1 MTIKAKAKYVFL
13 TILPYIIL
21 YFLLQSA
28 LAMNTNHNL
37 TTDLDKLIPFVP
49 EFIWIYHSM
58 IPIFILTTVILIEKK
73 PVFFTAIA
81 SIIFASIIM
90 LLFYTFFPAFY
101 PRDVHTEAS
110 ISGFLVEVTRSIDGS
125 NNTFPS
131 GHVTFAWLLVF
142 FIGLSSF
149 AQKYKWIQFVYII
162 WALLISVSTL
172 VLKQHFVVDVFSGAT
187 LAILCYFLGKRF
199 VFERMLVT
207 N

>member
-28 LAMNTNHNL
+28 LVMNTNHNL
-37 TTDLDKLIPFVP
+37 TTDLDNLIPFVP

-81 SIIFASIIM
+81 SIIFASVIM

-101 PRDVHTEAS
+101 PRDGHTEAS
-110 ISGFLVEVTRSIDGS
+110 LSGFLVEVTRSIDGS
-125 NNTFPS
+125 SNTFPS

-142 FIGLSSF
+142 FIGLSNF
-149 AQKYKWIQFVYII
+149 AQKYKWIQVIYIL
-162 WALLISVSTL
+162 WALLISISTL
-172 VLKQHFVVDVFSGAT
+172 VLKQHFIVDVFSGMALAT
-187 LAILCYFLGKRF
+187 LCYFLGKHL

>member
-28 LAMNTNHNL
+28 LVMNTNHNL

-49 EFIWIYHSM
+49 EFIWIYHTM
-58 IPIFILTTVILIEKK
+58 IPIFILTTVILIEKR
-73 PVFFTAIA
+73 PVFFTAII
-81 SIIFASIIM
+81 SIIFASVIM

-101 PRDVHTEAS
+101 PRDGHTEAS
-110 ISGFLVEVTRSIDGS
+110 LSGFLVEVTRSIDGS
-125 NNTFPS
+125 SNTFPS

-142 FIGLSSF
+142 FIGLSTF
-149 AQKYKWIQFVYII
+149 EQKYTWIQTAYIL
-162 WALLISVSTL
+162 WALLISISTL
-172 VLKQHFVVDVFSGAT
+172 VLKQHFIVDVFSGMT
-187 LAILCYFLGKRF
+187 LATLCYFLGKHL
-199 VFERMLVT
+199 VFEKMLVT

>member
-28 LAMNTNHNL
+28 LVINTSHNL

-58 IPIFILTTVILIEKK
+58 IPIFILTTVVLIEKK

-101 PRDVHTEAS
+101 PRDGHTEAS
-110 ISGFLVEVTRSIDGS
+110 VSGFLVEVTRSIDGS

-131 GHVTFAWLLVF
+131 GHVTFAWLMVF
-142 FIGLSSF
+142 FIGLSNF
-149 AQKYKWIQFVYII
+149 AQKYKWIQLAYIV
-162 WALLISVSTL
+162 WAFLVSASTL
-172 VLKQHFVVDVFSGAT
+172 VLKQHFILDVFSGISLAT
-187 LAILCYFLGKRF
+187 LCYFLGKYL
-199 VFERMLVT
+199 VFERMLAT

>member
-28 LAMNTNHNL
+28 LVMNTNHNL

-49 EFIWIYHSM
+49 EFIWIYHTM
-58 IPIFILTTVILIEKK
+58 IPIFILTTVILIEKR
-73 PVFFTAIA
+73 PVFFTAII
-81 SIIFASIIM
+81 SIIFASVIM

-101 PRDVHTEAS
+101 PRDGYTEAS
-110 ISGFLVEVTRSIDGS
+110 LSGFLVEITRSIDGS
-125 NNTFPS
+125 SNTFPS

-142 FIGLSSF
+142 FIGLSNF
-149 AQKYKWIQFVYII
+149 AQKYKWVQIAYIL
-162 WALLISVSTL
+162 WALLISISTL
-172 VLKQHFVVDVFSGAT
+172 VLKQHFIVDVFSGMT
-187 LAILCYFLGKRF
+187 LATLCYFLGKHL